1 MLSFSK
7 SAIRTL
13 IGYCESVSDTSSP
26 AEILPMLVDAVITQG
41 GADAAAAFKV
51 NGQAEL
57 QQVVAQN
64 LCDAA
69 MEVKVELA
77 TIGDE
82 LAKSLLDA
90 SGGVFANAH
99 TFPFINDGQLFGA
112 LVVLFKPTTALSES
126 QFSILEQL
134 VHFAAIAL
142 RKADQY
148 ANLQKAYCDLQTSQ
162 ELLFRTGKLRA
173 LGEMS
178 AGISH
183 DLKNI
188 LSPLR
193 IYVKVLNRVK
203 DDPEA
208 IADVAKRL
216 DMSLKR
222 GVDVVDRLRDFSRQ
236 APEQQE
242 AQVADLNHLV
252 REAVEIARPRL
263 SGIGLITELGNP
275 GSVRINVSDFVAAVV
290 NLIFN
295 AIEAMQSRGTIWVR
309 SGEASNG
316 GWVQIVDS
324 GPGIAPEIRERILE
338 PFFTTKGKEG
348 TGLGLSMVYAFT
360 QRYQGKLSIDSEPGS
375 GMTFTMWFPSA

>member
-222 GVDVVDRLRDFSRQ
+222 GVDVVDRRGSQ
-236 APEQQE
+236 
-242 AQVADLNHLV
+242 
-252 REAVEIARPRL
+252 
-263 SGIGLITELGNP
+263 SLG
-275 GSVRINVSDFVAAVV
+275 
-290 NLIFN
+290 
-295 AIEAMQSRGTIWVR
+295 T
-309 SGEASNG
+309 
-316 GWVQIVDS
+316 
-324 GPGIAPEIRERILE
+324 
-338 PFFTTKGKEG
+338 
-348 TGLGLSMVYAFT
+348 
-360 QRYQGKLSIDSEPGS
+360 
-375 GMTFTMWFPSA
+375 